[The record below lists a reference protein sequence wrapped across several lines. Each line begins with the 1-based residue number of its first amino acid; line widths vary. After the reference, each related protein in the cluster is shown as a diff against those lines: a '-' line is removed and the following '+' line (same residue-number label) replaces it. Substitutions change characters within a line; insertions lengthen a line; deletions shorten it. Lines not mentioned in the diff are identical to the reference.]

1 MLSPPLVDQAKRAE
15 FSVRTRNFPKDTVE
29 AVLRYGA
36 PVGAVIEHLG
46 KTGRCM
52 DLARQRIRE
61 CEERGDSFVSGTV
74 FIADELSGGKGR
86 FQRSWHAPAGGIWMV
101 LVMVNTLLPESAALC
116 SLAAGVACCE
126 TVRAYQI
133 DARIKWVNDVLING
147 RKVAGVLTETLR
159 GAIYGE
165 EYLLIGMG
173 VNVNNTDFPPE
184 LEPYATAMAGFSRAD
199 LDVARVVA
207 LLLTKLS
214 WNLGLLDFTE
224 QEMLAA
230 GRFDQENGPAI
241 EHPLLQSWCSLS
253 DTIGRR
259 VRFGFNVMERPQY
272 TAKVEGID
280 RQGGLVMRLADG
292 SLITENSGEI
302 VYLD

>member
-1 MLSPPLVDQAKRAE
+1 M
-15 FSVRTRNFPKDTVE
+15 
-29 AVLRYGA
+29 RYGA

-61 CEERGDSFVSGTV
+61 FEDRGDSFASGTV

-101 LVMVNTLLPESAALC
+101 LVVVNTLLPESAGLC

-133 DARIKWVNDVLING
+133 EARIKWVNDVLINN
-147 RKVAGVLTETLR
+147 RKVAGILTETVR
-159 GAIYGE
+159 GTRYGE

-173 VNVNNTDFPPE
+173 VNVNNTNFPPE
-184 LEPYATAMAGFSRAD
+184 LEPYATAMAGFSQAD
-199 LDVARVVA
+199 LDVDRVAA
-207 LLLTKLS
+207 LLLAKLS
-214 WNLGLLDFTE
+214 WNLGLLHFTE
-224 QEMLAA
+224 QEMLNA
-230 GRFDQENGPAI
+230 GRFDQENGPSTA
-241 EHPLLQSWCSLS
+241 HPLLQSWRSLS

-272 TAKVEGID
+272 TAMVERID
-280 RQGGLVMRLADG
+280 HQGRLMMRLDDG
-292 SLITENSGEI
+292 TRITENSGEI